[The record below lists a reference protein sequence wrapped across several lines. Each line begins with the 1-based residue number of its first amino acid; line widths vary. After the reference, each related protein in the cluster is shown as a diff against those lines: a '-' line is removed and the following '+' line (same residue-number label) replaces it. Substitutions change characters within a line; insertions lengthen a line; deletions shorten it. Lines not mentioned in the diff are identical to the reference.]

1 MPQVY
6 MNEAKAVHV
15 LTSSLVVKFHG
26 KCEIQAVYQNR
37 LDRTIERAAGAVGDG
52 ICRIIAHGISVWE
65 RRERERE
72 SSAVS
77 AVVTQCMS
85 HMCTQR
91 IVLPYPVV
99 LSILRMETP
108 SLFSSANNMS
118 SVLFPPLIAR
128 RSPK

>member
-1 MPQVY
+1 

-15 LTSSLVVKFHG
+15 LTSSLVVKFHDIYV
-26 KCEIQAVYQNR
+26 IQAVFQNR

-65 RRERERE
+65 RRERE